1 MAGDYTTSN
10 IYQGGY
16 SSLSPSYGNLFTG
29 YRVNASELGMALDPR
44 TANQIQQVNNAL
56 NQGIIPIEVGAL
68 DPQVFDQI
76 PKQHF
81 KEINRMAKLTG
92 AKVSV
97 HAPLIEPSGIDPE
110 QRRPWDE
117 SYRELAERQL
127 NDVVE
132 KSIEMD
138 DKGGM
143 PITIHCS
150 GIPGTEYKM
159 TDDGKKVERLIAIN
173 KETGKMAPLEEE
185 RKFYPGMKELKP
197 EIEEKLDKGLIS
209 EKEWAKLK
217 AKPEKLYDQIP
228 LEKGKYYSPE
238 ARLDTLNH
246 TEWDNS
252 ISQLLMNKERAD
264 EILQQNEIQI
274 KHLQEDMESG
284 RFNPEN
290 LTPAQ
295 QQAQNHIINVKT
307 YLEDTRQHVNEIFS
321 KAYEYGTEKQ
331 KANLKLLSQNFQ
343 NKLDGDNSIGGQSK
357 AMQELLVNLKQQEFV
372 PKMYVPIEDFAVE
385 HSAKTFAN
393 VAFKA
398 FDKHKDKAPTISIE
412 NMYPGMAFA
421 HGEEMD
427 NLIVKSRKKFFEK
440 AIEEGYSKSVAEQ
453 QAEKMIGMTFDVGHL
468 NIAKK
473 HGFEDKDLIKEVEKI
488 AKHVKHVHI
497 TDNFGYGDSHLP
509 PGMGNVP
516 IKDMLQELEKK
527 GDMQGVRKI
536 VEAGG
541 WFQHFQTSPF
551 PQSLEAMGSPIY
563 SMQMAPYW
571 NQAIGLQQGYSSGYG
586 QILPQI
592 NYETFGA
599 GFSQLP
605 AELGGQRGGAQGGR
619 MSGRGME

>member
-427 NLIVKSRKKFFEK
+427 NLIVKSRKKFVEK